1 MFGKVVCDKAACEGG
16 MRKIVQLCVTK
27 LCVCVTGSYLKEM
40 DSLAA
45 WMSPN
50 ATRATEN
57 RRSNTVHVAKCH
69 ACHATASRGPARGP
83 AATTHPAAPP
93 EASVYCAC
101 HTTASRGPATTT
113 RAAAPPGSSV
123 YCACHTTAGRVHQL
137 LQEALCTAPATRQ
150 PAAGQRRPRAQQL
163 RQEALCTVS
172 GHARSSSSKRL
183 CVLRFHTYYLPEHGL
198 LVASLAAIPGKAPG
212 LLR

>member
-1 MFGKVVCDKAACEGG
+1 
-16 MRKIVQLCVTK
+16 
-27 LCVCVTGSYLKEM
+27 M
-40 DSLAA
+40 DSLAVWA
-45 WMSPN
+45 SPN
-50 ATRATEN
+50 ATRATEK

-101 HTTASRGPATTT
+101 HTTANRRPATTT
-113 RAAAPPGSSV
+113 RAAAPPGSSA
-123 YCACHTTAGRVHQL
+123 YCGWHTNCACHTTASRVHQL
-137 LQEALCTAPATRQ
+137 LQEALCTAPTTRQ

-183 CVLRFHTYYLPEHGL
+183 CVLRFHTYYLPEHGV
-198 LVASLAAIPGKAPG
+198 LVASLAAIPGKVPG

>member
-1 MFGKVVCDKAACEGG
+1 V
-16 MRKIVQLCVTK
+16 
-27 LCVCVTGSYLKEM
+27 
-40 DSLAA
+40 

-50 ATRATEN
+50 ATRATEK

-113 RAAAPPGSSV
+113 RAAAPPGNSV
-123 YCACHTTAGRVHQL
+123 NRACHTTASRVHQL
-137 LQEALCTAPATRQ
+137 LQEALCTACLSHLWRQ
-150 PAAGQRRPRAQQL
+150 FQVKFPGCFADKCARFTSMKQIIMSRIIMSRAL
-163 RQEALCTVS
+163 SVLPLGVS
-172 GHARSSSSKRL
+172 KL
-183 CVLRFHTYYLPEHGL
+183 KV
-198 LVASLAAIPGKAPG
+198 VAKLKTI
-212 LLR
+212 